1 MGNESSCGSASNMDG
16 VVSGG
21 DIDMHSYNS
30 SSLSL
35 GSAGKRKYL
44 ALSQD
49 ESLFTEPSLKRSTSA
64 TTSLSETGQQSGQW
78 SKVNLNSSQVSSSA
92 KLAAKVIPAIH

>member
-1 MGNESSCGSASNMDG
+1 MGNESGHGSAGNMDG

-35 GSAGKRKYL
+35 GSAGKCKYS

-49 ESLFTEPSLKRSTSA
+49 ESLFIGPSSKRSISA
-64 TTSLSETGQQSGQW
+64 TTSLSETG
-78 SKVNLNSSQVSSSA
+78 
-92 KLAAKVIPAIH
+92 